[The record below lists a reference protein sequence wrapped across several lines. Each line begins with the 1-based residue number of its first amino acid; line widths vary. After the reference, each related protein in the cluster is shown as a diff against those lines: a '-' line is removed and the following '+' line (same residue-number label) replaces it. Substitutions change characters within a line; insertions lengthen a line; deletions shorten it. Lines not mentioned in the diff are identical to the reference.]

1 MSQAFDWHRLDF
13 CASFGRWA
21 TLPDWWAGA
30 QETLRL
36 DMDDEAA
43 VEWMQQLLTE
53 SATALMPQIMET
65 GHKCEAISSR
75 TPQ

>member
-1 MSQAFDWHRLDF
+1 MVVVV
-13 CASFGRWA
+13 GVVRWGV
-21 TLPDWWAGA
+21 PRM

-65 GHKCEAISSR
+65 GHK
-75 TPQ
+75 